1 MRLGQKAHITDM
13 DHSEVYALIDSSI
26 LYAIFKIVLALLLV
40 VLNGIF
46 VAAEFAFVKVRPT
59 RLSQLAEEGNRQAV
73 LAKACI
79 DKLDAYLSVSQ
90 LGITLS
96 SLGLGWLGEPAVAAL
111 LTPLL
116 FKWGLISPTLAHT
129 ISFVVS
135 FGLITFLHVVFGE
148 LAPKSLAIQRAELLS
163 LWLALPMRVFYT
175 LFYPAVVL
183 LNGTATHTMRL
194 MGIASSS
201 DTEMTHS
208 GEELQ
213 MIIAESY
220 RGGQINENEQELL
233 QNVFLFEESIAKEIM
248 VPRTEMVFLDT
259 RLQLEDNIAVA
270 RRTQHTR
277 YPLCEGSP
285 DRVIG
290 LIHIKDLL
298 YMDPSV
304 DDIRDISREVMF
316 VPETMP
322 LNHLLT
328 EFQKKHQHLAV
339 VIDEYGGTSGIVT
352 MDNVL
357 EVLVGEIQD
366 EFDAEEPEVI
376 KQADGSYLVSGRMH
390 IDDAAARFHFEVS
403 DDETYNTLAGFILE
417 RLARFPQVGDC
428 IPLENARLEVA
439 EMADNSIKQVRVWPR
454 KKTPSDT
461 DQVKQIG

>member
-1 MRLGQKAHITDM
+1 M
-13 DHSEVYALIDSSI
+13 DSTIILAVLKIAL
-26 LYAIFKIVLALLLV
+26 AILLV

-59 RLSQLAEEGNRQAV
+59 RLAQLVEEGNRQAV
-73 LAKACI
+73 LAKGCI

-96 SLGLGWLGEPAVAAL
+96 SLGLGWLGEPAIAAL
-111 LTPLL
+111 LTPVM
-116 FKWGLISPTLAHT
+116 FKWGLLSPTLVHT
-129 ISFVVS
+129 ISFVIS
-135 FGLITFLHVVFGE
+135 FGTITFLHVVFGE
-148 LAPKSLAIQRAELLS
+148 LAPKSLAIQRAEKVS

-183 LNGTATHTMRL
+183 LNGTATQTMRL
-194 MGIASSS
+194 MGIAMSSEA
-201 DTEMTHS
+201 EMTHS
-208 GEELQ
+208 GEELR

-233 QNVFLFEESIAKEIM
+233 QNVFLFEDSTAEEIM
-248 VPRTEMVFLDT
+248 VPRTEVVFLDT
-259 RLQLEDNIAVA
+259 RLELKDNIELA
-270 RRTQHTR
+270 RSTQHTR

-304 DDIRDISREVMF
+304 PDIQHISRDVMF

-322 LNHLLT
+322 LDRLLT
-328 EFQKKHQHLAV
+328 EFQKRHQHLAV

-357 EVLVGEIQD
+357 EVLVGDIQD
-366 EFDAEEPEVI
+366 EFDYEEPEVV
-376 KQADGSYLVSGRMH
+376 KQADGTYLVSGRMH
-390 IDDAAARFHFEVS
+390 IDDAAARFHFSVS

-417 RLARFPQVGDC
+417 RLGRYPQTGDC
-428 IPLENARLEVA
+428 ITVENARLEVA
-439 EMADNSIKQVRVWPR
+439 EMADNSIKQVRVYPH
-454 KKTPSDT
+454 KKTQSESDR
-461 DQVKQIG
+461 VKQTV

>member
-1 MRLGQKAHITDM
+1 M
-13 DHSEVYALIDSSI
+13 DNAII
-26 LYAIFKIVLALLLV
+26 YAILKIALALLLV

-59 RLSQLAEEGNRQAV
+59 RLAQLAEEGNRQAI

-111 LTPLL
+111 LTPVL
-116 FKWGLISPTLAHT
+116 FKWGLMSPALVHT

-163 LWLALPMRVFYT
+163 LWLALPMRLFYT

-183 LNGTATHTMRL
+183 LNGTATQTMRL
-194 MGIASSS
+194 MGITMSSEA
-201 DTEMTHS
+201 EMAHS
-208 GEELQ
+208 GEELR

-233 QNVFLFEESIAKEIM
+233 QNVFLFEESTAEEIM
-248 VPRTEMVFLDT
+248 VPRTEVVFLDT
-259 RLQLEDNIAVA
+259 RLELEDNIELA

-298 YMDPSV
+298 YMESSVPS
-304 DDIRDISREVMF
+304 IQDISREVMF

-322 LNHLLT
+322 LDRLLT
-328 EFQKKHQHLAV
+328 EFQKRHQHLAV

-357 EVLVGEIQD
+357 EVLVGDIQD
-366 EFDAEEPEVI
+366 EFDYEEPEVVR
-376 KQADGSYLVSGRMH
+376 QADGTYLVSGRMN
-390 IDDAAARFHFEVS
+390 IDDAAARFHFAVS

-417 RLARFPQVGDC
+417 RLGRYPQTGDC
-428 IPLENARLEVA
+428 ISVENSRLEVA
-439 EMADNSIKQVRVWPR
+439 EMADNSIKQVRIYPH
-454 KKTPSDT
+454 KKTQPET
-461 DQVKQIG
+461 DRVKHTG